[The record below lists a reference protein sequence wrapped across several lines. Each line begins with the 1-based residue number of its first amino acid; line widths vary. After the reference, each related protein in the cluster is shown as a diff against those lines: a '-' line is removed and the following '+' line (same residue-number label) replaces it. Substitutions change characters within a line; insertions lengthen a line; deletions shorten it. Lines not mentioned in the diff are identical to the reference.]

1 MRRGAIIALTLFV
14 SVIVSATVLTLPE
27 IAPYA
32 PLLIVIAVVHLALF
46 QGRRY
51 TLVCAVIF
59 GVLQD
64 VAYGDFIGQTALALF
79 LVGYAAA
86 WVRST
91 VMGESRLLAI
101 LLSGVCSFGYLWI
114 AYAVSRLFGF
124 GAVSAHTVFV
134 QSAHS
139 ALVGMAFALLFYGIY
154 RRLFADRERHAPI
167 GADAIE

>member
-1 MRRGAIIALTLFV
+1 MKRAVIIVLTLLV
-14 SVIVSATVLTLPE
+14 SLIASATILTLPE

-51 TLVCAVIF
+51 TLVCAVVF
-59 GVLQD
+59 GVMQD

-79 LVGYAAA
+79 LVGYAST

-114 AYAVSRLFGF
+114 SYLVSRLFGF
-124 GAVSAHTVFV
+124 AQVSPHTVFV
-134 QSAHS
+134 QSAQS
-139 ALVGMAFALLFYGIY
+139 ALIGMAFTLLFYGLY
-154 RRLFADRERHAPI
+154 RKLFATPGRAAPI